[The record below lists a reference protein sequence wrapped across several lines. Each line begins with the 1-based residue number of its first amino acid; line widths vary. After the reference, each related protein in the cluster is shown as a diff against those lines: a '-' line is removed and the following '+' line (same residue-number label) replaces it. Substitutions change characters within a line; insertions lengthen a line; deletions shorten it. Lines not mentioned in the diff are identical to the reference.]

1 MRSYLRT
8 RETAAN
14 NLTYREADSRIETYS
29 SVPGGTLVPPSEPE
43 PPVAGV
49 STPAAPRIPVT
60 QVPEKALAATG
71 SSAET
76 LAGGVMIVFLAGGA
90 MMVASRR
97 RARR

>member
-1 MRSYLRT
+1 ML
-8 RETAAN
+8 
-14 NLTYREADSRIETYS
+14 
-29 SVPGGTLVPPSEPE
+29 PPSEPAHPLAGATTPTAPE

-49 STPAAPRIPVT
+49 TTTPEAPEPPVAGVTTPAAPRIPVV
-60 QVPEKALAATG
+60 QDPDKALAATG

-76 LAGGVMIVFLAGGA
+76 LAGGAMIVFLAGGA

>member
-1 MRSYLRT
+1 MAGVT
-8 RETAAN
+8 TTPAA
-14 NLTYREADSRIETYS
+14 
-29 SVPGGTLVPPSEPE
+29 PE

-49 STPAAPRIPVT
+49 STPAAPRIPVA

-76 LAGGVMIVFLAGGA
+76 LAGGAMIVFLAGGA

>member
-1 MRSYLRT
+1 M
-8 RETAAN
+8 
-14 NLTYREADSRIETYS
+14 S
-29 SVPGGTLVPPSEPE
+29 SLVPFREGLWFLPAEPE

-49 STPAAPRIPVT
+49 TTTPATPRIPVA
-60 QVPEKALAATG
+60 QGPDKALAATG

-76 LAGGVMIVFLAGGA
+76 LAGGAMIVFLAGGA

>member
-1 MRSYLRT
+1 MSSPVPF
-8 RETAAN
+8 REGLWFLPA
-14 NLTYREADSRIETYS
+14 
-29 SVPGGTLVPPSEPE
+29 EPE

-49 STPAAPRIPVT
+49 TTPATPEPPVAGVTTPATPRIPVT
-60 QVPEKALAATG
+60 QGPDKALAATG

-76 LAGGVMIVFLAGGA
+76 LAGGAMIVFLAGGA